1 MATALIGN
9 LSIASSIRTDISTS
23 TVTGQNN
30 GSGGQNLLNPISA
43 TTTLGSGNYTY
54 QWSQSGTSI
63 TFSASTS
70 SSTNVTYASLSVAG
84 STTIFCTVR
93 DTWTG
98 VQVVTSNCVITWPA
112 QAIPITSVTWSI
124 SGATTSTYNGTARSV
139 TVVSVVPVG
148 ATYTT
153 ATTTATNA
161 GSVARTTIT
170 GSGSYSGSFTS
181 PNLTIGTSTITLSS
195 SGSTN
200 VIGTGATVSV
210 GYTVSGVFA
219 ADTNYTVSDASDIY
233 IGVYT
238 ATLSETSS
246 NYTLG
251 SPNSFNWSI
260 IPDTLSIALSTINI
274 PNIKGDPIY
283 YIQYY
288 RYNGPNTSETTVNET
303 WSSVTTTNFAL
314 PLQVWTTS
322 PNGWGAE
329 PKTVNIFIFNTPYF
343 YNYSTTRPIPS

>member
-1 MATALIGN
+1 MATAFIGN
-9 LSIASSIRTDISTS
+9 LLNSNIKTVISASTS
-23 TVTGQNN
+23 TGQT
-30 GSGGQNLLNPISA
+30 SGANQVLPSSISA
-43 TTTLGSGNYTY
+43 NTTLGSGNYTY
-54 QWSQSGTSI
+54 QWSQSGTAI
-63 TFSASTS
+63 TFTTPTS
-70 SSTNVTYASLSVAG
+70 SSTNCTYASLSVAG
-84 STTIFCTVR
+84 STTIFCTVT

-98 VQVVTSNCVITWPA
+98 VRVTSGNCVITWPV
-112 QAIPITSVTWSI
+112 QSIPITSVTWSI
-124 SGATTSTYNGTARSV
+124 ASNTNSVYNGAAQSV

-153 ATTTATNA
+153 STTTATNA
-161 GSVARTTIT
+161 GSVASTTIT
-170 GSGSYSGSFTS
+170 GSGAYTGSFTS
-181 PNLTIGTSTITLSS
+181 PTRTITTSTITLAS

-210 GYTVSGVFA
+210 GYTVSGVYA
-219 ADTNYTVSDASDIY
+219 ADTNYSVSEASGIY

-260 IPDTLSIALSTINI
+260 IPDTLNISLSTINI

-288 RYNGPNTSETTVNET
+288 RYNGPNTSQTTVNET
-303 WSSVTTTNFAL
+303 WSSVTTTDFAL

-329 PKTVNIFIFNTPYF
+329 PKTVNIFIYNTPYF
-343 YNYSTTRPIPS
+343 YNYSTSRPIPS